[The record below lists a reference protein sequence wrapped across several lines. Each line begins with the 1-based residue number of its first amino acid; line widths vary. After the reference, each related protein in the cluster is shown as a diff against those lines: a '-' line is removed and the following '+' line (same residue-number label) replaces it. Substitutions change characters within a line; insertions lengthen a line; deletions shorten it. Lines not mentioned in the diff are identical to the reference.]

1 MKDELGQRIKILE
14 KRGNKFDDK
23 LVRRGRVLAKIRDE
37 GEKERGI
44 KES

>member
-1 MKDELGQRIKILE
+1 LE
-14 KRGNKFDDK
+14 KRGNKFEDK
-23 LVRRGRVLAKIRDE
+23 LVRRGRVLAGKAKIRDK